1 MGGGVFQ
8 VGGSPHEGHQFW
20 WGSFEKYRRMG
31 GTPHAPPPL
40 WETLLFIYTI
50 YTISISFICV
60 SQEEPILTASN
71 QRMYEFYKS

>member
-1 MGGGVFQ
+1 MRDISFDGGVLKNI
-8 VGGSPHEGHQFW
+8 VG
-20 WGSFEKYRRMG
+20 WGAPPM
-31 GTPHAPPPL
+31 PPPPL